1 MRQGNFRFGL
11 IAIGLAVMLAMPA
24 GPLSQYA
31 AANPRSRSAPR
42 AERRSRSRRTIAS
55 TGPARATVPARCS
68 ATCSTSRPS

>member
-11 IAIGLAVMLAMPA
+11 IAIGLAVMLAMRA

-31 AANPRSRSAPR
+31 ATNPRSRSAPR
-42 AERRSRSRRTIAS
+42 AERRYPQPPDDSVNWPGA
-55 TGPARATVPARCS
+55 GYGPARCS

>member
-31 AANPRSRSAPR
+31 AAQSAQPVG
-42 AERRSRSRRTIAS
+42 APGGTQIPQPPDNSVNWPGA
-55 TGPARATVPARCS
+55 GYGPARCS